1 MMTVSAST
9 SIRCVKHRAGL
20 PIVPRLSIWRSGVE
34 FVKQDFRENREA
46 NTKRVE
52 PLAIELRAKRKL
64 MERLLHEQCGAKYLL
79 SSTKKTLKAVRYYV
93 ALSETGWKRPSP
105 YIIKKHLTRFRDDR
119 LIKVLADGEANKI
132 LAFICNVHSGHEKL
146 IDVAR
151 VEIAS
156 ELDEIALAVKQQR
169 LKQALAAAR
178 SLPLVITRVVDALPV
193 KRAGS
198 KRVNL
203 PRAVLIQELNRIWHG
218 LRSHDEWPLDVDE
231 TEKDINGTFSLP
243 APKVVFFQTC
253 FALASEELPAHEIN
267 RHWRVYRRKHLPA
280 K

>member
-1 MMTVSAST
+1 MIPPDTMRNT
-9 SIRCVKHRAGL
+9 GL
-20 PIVPRLSIWRSGVE
+20 SV
-34 FVKQDFRENREA
+34 
-46 NTKRVE
+46 KRVE

-64 MERLLHEQCGAKYLL
+64 MERLLREQCGGKYLL
-79 SSTKKTLKAVRYYV
+79 SRTKKTLKAVRYYV
-93 ALSETGWKRPSP
+93 ALSETEWKRPSP
-105 YIIKKHLTRFRDDR
+105 YLIKKHLTRFRDDR
-119 LIKVLADGEANKI
+119 LIKVLDDGEPEKI

-169 LKQALAAAR
+169 LKQALVAAR
-178 SLPLVITRVVDALPV
+178 GLPLVITRVVDGLPV

-198 KRVNL
+198 KRVL

-218 LRSHDEWPLDVDE
+218 LKRHDEWPLDVDE

-253 FALASEELPAHEIN
+253 FALAGEDLAAHEIN
-267 RHWRVYRRKHLPA
+267 RLWRVYRRKHLPVRSP
-280 K
+280 

>member
-1 MMTVSAST
+1 MIPPDTMRNT
-9 SIRCVKHRAGL
+9 GL
-20 PIVPRLSIWRSGVE
+20 SV
-34 FVKQDFRENREA
+34 
-46 NTKRVE
+46 KRVE

-64 MERLLHEQCGAKYLL
+64 MERLLREQCGAKYLL
-79 SSTKKTLKAVRYYV
+79 SRTKKTLKAVRYYV
-93 ALSETGWKRPSP
+93 ALSETGWKRSSP
-105 YIIKKHLTRFRDDR
+105 YLIKKHLMRFRDDR
-119 LIKVLADGEANKI
+119 LIKVLADGEPEKI
-132 LAFICNVHSGHEKL
+132 LAFICNVHAGHEKL

-151 VEIAS
+151 IEIAS

-169 LKQALAAAR
+169 LKQALVAAR
-178 SLPLVITRVVDALPV
+178 GLPLVITGVVDGLPV

-218 LRSHDEWPLDVDE
+218 LKSYDEWPLDVDE

-253 FALASEELPAHEIN
+253 FALAGEELAAHEIN
-267 RHWRVYRRKHLPA
+267 RLWRVYRRKHLPVRSP
-280 K
+280 

>member
-1 MMTVSAST
+1 M
-9 SIRCVKHRAGL
+9 KL
-20 PIVPRLSIWRSGVE
+20 
-34 FVKQDFRENREA
+34 DFRENWEA
-46 NTKRVE
+46 KAKRVE

-64 MERLLHEQCGAKYLL
+64 MERLLREQCGAKYLL
-79 SSTKKTLKAVRYYV
+79 SRTKKTLKAVRYYI

-105 YIIKKHLTRFRDDR
+105 YIIKNHLMRFRDDR
-119 LIKVLADGEANKI
+119 LINVLADGEPNRI
-132 LAFICNVHSGHEKL
+132 LAFMCNVHSGHEKL

-169 LKQALAAAR
+169 LKQALVAAR
-178 SLPLVITRVVDALPV
+178 GLPLVITRVVDALPV

-218 LRSHDEWPLDVDE
+218 FKSHDEWPLDVDE
-231 TEKDINGTFSLP
+231 REKDINGTFSLP

-253 FALASEELPAHEIN
+253 FALANEELEAHEIR
-267 RHWRVYRRKHLPA
+267 RHWRVYRRKHLPYNHPIQYNI
-280 K
+280 

>member
-1 MMTVSAST
+1 MIPPDTMRNT
-9 SIRCVKHRAGL
+9 GL
-20 PIVPRLSIWRSGVE
+20 SV
-34 FVKQDFRENREA
+34 
-46 NTKRVE
+46 KRVE

-64 MERLLHEQCGAKYLL
+64 MERLLREQCGGKYLL
-79 SSTKKTLKAVRYYV
+79 SRTKKTLKAVRYYV
-93 ALSETGWKRPSP
+93 ALSETEWKRPSP
-105 YIIKKHLTRFRDDR
+105 YLIKKHLTRFRDDR
-119 LIKVLADGEANKI
+119 LIKVLDDGEPEKI

-178 SLPLVITRVVDALPV
+178 GLPLVITKVVDALPV
-193 KRAGS
+193 KRAAS

-218 LRSHDEWPLDVDE
+218 LKSHDEWPLDVDE

-253 FALASEELPAHEIN
+253 FALASEELAAHEIN